1 MEIVMFIS
9 DQYRDPRWQRLRLRV
24 FERDGWKCRMC
35 KQDGKTLHAHHPV
48 YRAFSEG
55 PWDYEVDELVTV
67 CEDCHKEEHE
77 IKNLGKSALLL
88 EFVKQGVW
96 SEEDFLQYSVL
107 VERIDWKRSTP
118 DQIVMRPECAEGL
131 DK

>member
-1 MEIVMFIS
+1 MFIS

-35 KQDGKTLHAHHPV
+35 NQDGKTLHAHHPV

-77 IKNLGKSALLL
+77 TKSLGKSAMLL

-96 SEEDFLQYSVL
+96 SEEDFLHYSVL

-118 DQIVMRPECAEGL
+118 AQIVMRPEFAKGP

>member
-1 MEIVMFIS
+1 MFIS

-35 KQDGKTLHAHHPV
+35 NQDGKTLHAHHPV

-67 CEDCHKEEHE
+67 CEDCHEEEHE
-77 IKNLGKSALLL
+77 TKNLGKSAMLL

-96 SEEDFLQYSVL
+96 SEEDFLHYSVL

-118 DQIVMRPECAEGL
+118 AQIVMRPEFAKGS